1 MQYKKD
7 IDHKGPAGQQSMGN
21 INLPRGGESPSL
33 MQSSN
38 NMEVFT
44 TTLAKKC
51 ERIATA
57 IYLVT
62 NFLSDTEPLK
72 SRLRTLSID
81 LVREASS
88 TRSNGHMTEGHNL
101 DVLRGTILE
110 TLSLLELSFIAGLL
124 SEMNFSILKREYA
137 VLRDSIEIKKASRES
152 RTDNVLGETFFGSSF
167 HAEDQAHKDI
177 IHKGHYDNTMSFKM
191 SDKDTDIKKSEI
203 RNSRQLE
210 LPRSDFKNFTSSEA
224 HRSPSVQPRHAT
236 VPQIGTPASNIRT
249 TSNVDKEA
257 RQSRIIKL
265 VKDSHEVMVKDITV
279 HFPGLS
285 EKTLQ
290 RELVALVVKGVLKK
304 TGERRWSRY
313 SLV

>member
-7 IDHKGPAGQQSMGN
+7 MDHKGLAGQQLMGN
-21 INLPRGGESPSL
+21 INLPRGGESSSL
-33 MQSSN
+33 MQSPNS
-38 NMEVFT
+38 METFT
-44 TTLAKKC
+44 ATLAKKC
-51 ERIATA
+51 ERLATA

-72 SRLRTLSID
+72 SRLRTLSIE
-81 LVREASS
+81 LVQEAAF

-124 SEMNFSILKREYA
+124 SEMNFAILKREYA
-137 VLRDSIEIKKASRES
+137 ILRDSIEVKKASRES

-167 HAEDQAHKDI
+167 HTEEQAHKDN
-177 IHKGHYDNTMSFKM
+177 IHKGHYDNGMSFRM
-191 SDKDTDIKKSEI
+191 SDKDTDTKKLEIK
-203 RNSRQLE
+203 NSHHPE
-210 LPRSDFKNFTSSEA
+210 LPRSDFKDFVSSEA
-224 HRSPSVQPRHAT
+224 RRALSVQPRHTTIPEVGASVSNART
-236 VPQIGTPASNIRT
+236 ASNI
-249 TSNVDKEA
+249 DKDA

-265 VKDSHEVMVKDITV
+265 VKDSHEVMVKDITI